1 MHYINNIIG
10 GKLHM
15 ETFINL
21 IVNNGVAV
29 VVCAYFLFTNYK
41 FNDKLVTTLARINEK
56 LDIQEEE
63 RKRNNEDKSTGA

>member
-1 MHYINNIIG
+1 
-10 GKLHM
+10 M
-15 ETFINL
+15 ENLINL

-29 VVCAYFLFTNYK
+29 VVCGYFLFTNYR

-63 RKRNNEDKSTGA
+63 RRKEKNEDDK

>member
-1 MHYINNIIG
+1 
-10 GKLHM
+10 M
-15 ETFINL
+15 EGIVNL
-21 IVNNGVAV
+21 IVNNGIAV

-63 RKRNNEDKSTGA
+63 MKKQHENITDGN